1 MKKVFIIALCAV
13 MLCLCACQPTP
24 EKPPVISGN
33 DDHLNEAI
41 NATPLPTDVVHED
54 PDHKTDSFT
63 CLDANVTV
71 TVDAEIV
78 KPETNVFPVYRA
90 EAAPIED
97 GFGRRIAEGVH
108 PDVEFYQKRGAVSIE
123 ELEARLEQYRAF
135 IADWDSLVQYYVEQG
150 LSREEAE
157 ETAAEVKADYENN
170 LIPQTQRLINEAREN
185 PQSTDPIPADFM
197 LRMPSYYSPA
207 EWARDANERLS
218 IAFGTDSNG
227 RRIRIAEEYYLDQ
240 YDHSVHTSILT
251 YTYGDKF
258 WGDSDD
264 FAWPPLTC
272 TKDEARE
279 TAEDFVKKAGFD
291 DYVLY
296 RITPRYNSNWLPG
309 KVHEW
314 YSSEPGEKPLG
325 YNFYF
330 CKAINDVP
338 IVKSGI
344 VNEYARVQ
352 NDAHL
357 TVIVTNDGVSYAYMK
372 NSWELGTV
380 ENENVSML
388 SFDEAYENFC
398 RQAKVEY
405 TLEGFK
411 GEGAKKGTVE
421 IRIRSIRLVYCAIQS
436 VGGGY
441 TVVPAWMFCGE
452 ETVDGDL
459 FPEVTGYCDDLFDA
473 SRFMIIN
480 AIDGSRISGVSGN
493 GWGEDIL

>member
-1 MKKVFIIALCAV
+1 MKKIFIIFLCAI

-33 DDHLNEAI
+33 DYHLNEAI
-41 NATPLPTDVVHED
+41 NATPLPTDVVRED
-54 PDHKTDSFT
+54 PDHKTDSFV
-63 CLDANVTV
+63 CLDTNVTV
-71 TVDAEIV
+71 NVDAEIV

-90 EAAPIED
+90 EASPIAD
-97 GFGRRIAEGVH
+97 GFGRQIAEGVH
-108 PDVEFYQKRGAVSIE
+108 PDVEFYQKRGAVSVE

-135 IADWDSLVQYYVEQG
+135 ISDWDSLVSYYVEQG
-150 LSREEAE
+150 CSQEEAE

-170 LIPQTQRLINEAREN
+170 MIPQTQRLINEAREN
-185 PQSTDPIPADFM
+185 PISSDPIPADFM
-197 LRMPSYYSPA
+197 LQPPSYFNPVDWGSDTYK
-207 EWARDANERLS
+207 RLS

-227 RRIRIAEEYYLDQ
+227 KRIRIVEEYYMDQ

-251 YTYGDKF
+251 YTYGDKY
-258 WGDSDD
+258 WGDSDNW
-264 FAWPPLTC
+264 AWPQINC
-272 TKDEARE
+272 TVDEARE

-296 RITPRYNSNWLPG
+296 RVTPHYNSTELPG
-309 KVHEW
+309 KAHEW

-325 YNFYF
+325 YSFYF
-330 CKAINDVP
+330 CKAINGVP

-357 TVIVTNDGVSYAYMK
+357 TVVVTNDGVSYAFMK
-372 NSWELGTV
+372 NSWELGMV

-388 SFDEAYENFC
+388 SFDEAYESFC

-405 TLEGFK
+405 TIENFK

-421 IRIRSIRLVYCAIQS
+421 LRIKRIQLVYCAIQS

-452 ETVDGDL
+452 EIVDGDL
-459 FPEVTGYCDDLFDA
+459 YPYVTGYTDDLFDA

-480 AIDGSRISGVSGN
+480 AIDGSRISGRSSN
-493 GWGEDIL
+493 GWGEDYY

>member
-1 MKKVFIIALCAV
+1 MKKIFIIFLCAI

-41 NATPLPTDVVHED
+41 NATPLPTDFVRKD
-54 PDHKTDSFT
+54 PDHKTDSFV
-63 CLDANVTV
+63 CLDTHVTV
-71 TVDAEIV
+71 NVDAEIV

-108 PDVEFYQKRGAVSIE
+108 PDIIFYHKQTAQSVE

-135 IADWDSLVQYYVEQG
+135 IADWDSLVGYYVEQG
-150 LSREEAE
+150 CSQEEAE
-157 ETAAEVKADYENN
+157 ETAAEVKEDYENN
-170 LIPQTQRLINEAREN
+170 MIPELQRQIKEARDN
-185 PQSTDPIPADFM
+185 PPSADPVPADYM
-197 LRMPSYYSPA
+197 LRPISYYIPLLSGQDQWSRMA
-207 EWARDANERLS
+207 FARGIDAN
-218 IAFGTDSNG
+218 GV
-227 RRIRIAEEYYLDQ
+227 RITIQEDYYLDEI
-240 YDHSVHTSILT
+240 DHSVVESTVR
-251 YTYGDKF
+251 YDYGDNFKIPDPVWQPMTQTF
-258 WGDSDD
+258 E
-264 FAWPPLTC
+264 
-272 TKDEARE
+272 EAQE
-279 TAEDFVKKAGFD
+279 SAVSFVQKSGLS

-296 RITPRYNSNWLPG
+296 RTTPRYLDNEGITSFLSK
-309 KVHEW
+309 KV
-314 YSSEPGEKPLG
+314 GQKPIA
-325 YNFYF
+325 YEFYF
-330 CKAINDVP
+330 CKAINGVP

-344 VNEYARVQ
+344 VNEYAHVQ
-352 NDAHL
+352 EDAHL
-357 TVIVTNDGVSYAYMK
+357 TVVVTNEGVSFAFMK
-372 NSWELGTV
+372 NRWELGTV

-405 TLEGFK
+405 TVENFK

-421 IRIRSIRLVYCAIQS
+421 LRIKRIQLVYCAIQS

-452 ETVDGDL
+452 MIVDGE
-459 FPEVTGYCDDLFDA
+459 PNTGANAYSDDLFDA
-473 SRFMIIN
+473 NRFMIIN

-493 GWGEDIL
+493 SWGEDLL